1 MISIRLYGHLSNM
14 TDEKIKSM
22 LKYVKD
28 LWFNKDIDLLSNH
41 DAKLDAACEAN
52 FLMGYFLVET
62 MFFLFP
68 KSFYYAVQMAL
79 QV

>member
-1 MISIRLYGHLSNM
+1 M

-41 DAKLDAACEAN
+41 DAKIDAACEAI
-52 FLMGYFLVET
+52 FLMEYFLEET
-62 MFFLFP
+62 MFFLSLWP
-68 KSFYYAVQMAL
+68 SCNAVQMVL
-79 QV
+79 QE